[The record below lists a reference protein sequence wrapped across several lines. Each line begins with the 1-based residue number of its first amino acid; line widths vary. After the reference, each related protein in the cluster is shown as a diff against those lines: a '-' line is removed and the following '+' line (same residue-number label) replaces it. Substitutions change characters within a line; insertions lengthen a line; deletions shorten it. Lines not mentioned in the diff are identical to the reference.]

1 MHYFYKNISIFY
13 ILFQLMF
20 ILFNNPVSQKH
31 AQIKFH
37 PQNLKE
43 GKNY

>member
-1 MHYFYKNISIFY
+1 
-13 ILFQLMF
+13 MF